1 MKNIFIFICFFS
13 SLALL
18 FATESVKSDCSE
30 KETALALLEKAEN
43 FLTKAGDSYP
53 TCSSKP
59 TADDDQHVVKEEK
72 LSDCFEILASGRNK
86 SGIYILWPRE
96 FPTERPLKA
105 YCDMDTDGGGWTVI
119 QRRGKFPFQ
128 QDFNKD
134 WERYKNGFGKL
145 TEEFWLGNEN
155 IRVLCLR
162 GCKIRFDLQEE
173 KGGRFFAVYEDFS
186 LSSTNYRIDIS
197 GYSGNV
203 TDTMQYHNQY
213 EFSTKDKGNTG
224 LANEYQSGWWHRQNG
239 VCNLN
244 GVYKP
249 GKSSTQYV
257 NWWKRD
263 NLATVEIKVKPN

>member
-53 TCSSKP
+53 TCKNNLNSTDQYDSEKSLAYIKISKKLISDVREAFPSCSKP

-197 GYSGNV
+197 GYSGNL
-203 TDTMQYHNQY
+203 TQC
-213 EFSTKDKGNTG
+213 STIINMNSPQKTKAIPD
-224 LANEYQSGWWHRQNG
+224 
-239 VCNLN
+239 
-244 GVYKP
+244 
-249 GKSSTQYV
+249 
-257 NWWKRD
+257 
-263 NLATVEIKVKPN
+263 